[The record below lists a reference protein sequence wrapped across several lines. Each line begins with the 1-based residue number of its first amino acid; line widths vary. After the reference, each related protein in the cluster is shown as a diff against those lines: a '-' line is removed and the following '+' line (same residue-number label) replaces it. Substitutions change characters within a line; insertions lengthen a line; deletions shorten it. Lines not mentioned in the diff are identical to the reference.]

1 VGGSALLAGQPA
13 AARHGRRDHTGNTG
27 GGSPLPGLEQ
37 GRARGS
43 TGRNRGDLGA
53 APGQGMGRAT
63 GGRLREREEIGGAAR
78 WEAGPAMAA
87 GA

>member
-1 VGGSALLAGQPA
+1 VGA
-13 AARHGRRDHTGNTG
+13 H
-27 GGSPLPGLEQ
+27 SPLPGLEQ

-43 TGRNRGDLGA
+43 IGRNRGDLGA
-53 APGQGMGRAT
+53 APGQGMGRVA

-78 WEAGPAMAA
+78 WEGGPAMAA